1 MIITHCIHILNYH
14 YNYVQVL
21 CQLRIKT
28 IKMCLLSPPNLLIH
42 PKKICGVSTDRQ
54 TLRLASGSEAL
65 LLVIESGHAAFH
77 TSLLTRETFD
87 RVSAVSNV
95 LYFLSRV

>member
-1 MIITHCIHILNYH
+1 
-14 YNYVQVL
+14 
-21 CQLRIKT
+21 
-28 IKMCLLSPPNLLIH
+28 MCLLSPPNLLIH
-42 PKKICGVSTDRQ
+42 PKKICGVSTDCQ

-65 LLVIESGHAAFH
+65 LLVIESGHAAFQ